1 MKAELR
7 TTVHSGCQAHL
18 CWEACISVV
27 QWSRVTVS
35 VLACL
40 CTVYVITMYPV
51 THTSA
56 HMHTNTALQ
65 GDAWKRCG
73 SLACGFLAVSLNCCF
88 FPLRPFTPCAP
99 WFTFCPTVLTP
110 RWHYFRLEPYLST
123 QWNCF
128 DFVFKKYEFY
138 VHLTEP
144 IIFCYSHTYW
154 QVKVSKMRQLS
165 GVFHV

>member
-73 SLACGFLAVSLNCCF
+73 SLACGFLAVSLNC
-88 FPLRPFTPCAP
+88 FPPETIHPLCSLVYLLSYCTN
-99 WFTFCPTVLTP
+99 P